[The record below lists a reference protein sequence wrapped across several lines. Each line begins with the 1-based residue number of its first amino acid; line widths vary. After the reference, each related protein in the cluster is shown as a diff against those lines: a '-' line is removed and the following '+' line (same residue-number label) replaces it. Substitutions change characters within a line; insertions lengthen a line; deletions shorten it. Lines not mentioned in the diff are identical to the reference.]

1 MSTAVWD
8 AFFEPVPGYLDT
20 ASIGLP
26 PTTTVDAV
34 ATVIDGW
41 RRGRYR
47 PQDFD
52 EYVVRARAAWARL
65 VGLPVGTIAIGSTVS
80 ALVGTVAGSLAD
92 GSRVLVPAGDF
103 TSVLFP
109 FLVQQERGRVSVT
122 EVELA
127 DLVASVDDGT
137 DLVAVSSVQSSD
149 GRRVDVPALL
159 DAAGRH
165 GARVLLDVTQSCSW
179 LPLDCSRVD
188 YVVCAGYKWL
198 LCPRGVAFLA
208 VRADLLDAITPV
220 SAGWY
225 AGADV
230 WSSVY
235 GSPLRLAPDAR
246 RLDTSPAWFSW
257 VGAAHS
263 LELLA
268 SLDTEAV
275 HAYTVALA
283 DRFLAGLGLPP
294 AGSAIAAV
302 SQDGADEL
310 LEAAGVRASLRAGRA
325 RLSFHLYNQEADV
338 DRAVDAL
345 SGALPRSGAQRH
357 AEARVQPLWA
367 DPGL

>member
-1 MSTAVWD
+1 MSTASWD
-8 AFFEPVPGYLDT
+8 TFFEPVPGYLDT

-34 ATVIDGW
+34 ATVLEGW

-47 PQDFD
+47 AQDFD
-52 EYVVRARAAWARL
+52 EYVNRARQAWARL
-65 VGLPVGTIAIGSTVS
+65 VGLPVGTVAIGSTVS
-80 ALVGTVAGSLAD
+80 ALVGTVAGSLAA

-109 FLVQQERGRVSVT
+109 FLVQQERGRLSVT
-122 EVELA
+122 EVDLA
-127 DLVASVDDGT
+127 DLAASVDDST

-149 GRRVDVPALL
+149 GRRADLSALL
-159 DAAGRH
+159 DAADRH
-165 GARVLLDVTQSCSW
+165 RARVLLDVTQSCSW

-208 VRADLLDAITPV
+208 VQADLLDAITPV

-310 LEAAGVRASLRAGRA
+310 LEAAEVRASLRAGRA

-345 SGALPRSGAQRH
+345 SGALARRGTQRPG
-357 AEARVQPLWA
+357 QPLRA
-367 DPGL
+367 GPGL